1 MRSSVWFW
9 SLLSGLVVFVLLG
22 WHMAVMHLHG
32 PLGMLASS
40 MSAEPLAWQDV
51 VARGKSALVTVSYV
65 LLLGAALFHGL
76 YGLRTMLTEY
86 WPSRGAERL
95 ITVCCWI
102 TGGALFTVGT
112 YAAIAFR
119 SAALAP

>member
-9 SLLSGLVVFVLLG
+9 SLVSGLVVLGLLG

-32 PLGMLASS
+32 SLGLFVS
-40 MSAEPLAWQDV
+40 MSAEPLAWPDV
-51 VARGKSALVTVSYV
+51 VARGRSAVVAASYV
-65 LLLGAALFHGL
+65 LLLGAALFHGF

-86 WPSRGAERL
+86 WPTRAAQKL
-95 ITVCCWI
+95 ITISCWV
-102 TGGALFTVGT
+102 TGGALFTVGA